1 MNRSIAFGVMLLAVL
16 GCSSSAR
23 AHEFWI
29 MPTSFAPAPLSQV
42 GFELRVGT
50 GWPGETVPRDD
61 DRIVRFALIDPRGE
75 HPINGEPVSDPAG
88 YAAATALG
96 PAIAIYRSSPASI
109 TLAAEK
115 FEAYLKQEGLERI
128 SRIRAER
135 GQSAADGKEIYSR
148 CAKALLQVGGR
159 KAPPGGFNRV
169 TGLTLELIPQ
179 SDPATLTIGGDLTVQ
194 LRYKG
199 EPLAGALV
207 RAQAQDRPNDKIELR
222 TDAAGRVSF
231 PLRYYGVW
239 LLSAVQMIEAPKES
253 GADWESLWASL
264 TFSLSEPPR

>member
-1 MNRSIAFGVMLLAVL
+1 MNKSIRFRLAMVTLLAAI
-16 GCSSSAR
+16 GSAR

-29 MPTSFAPAPLSQV
+29 MPTSFSPAPLSQV

-50 GWPGETVPRDD
+50 GWPGESVPRNDD
-61 DRIVRFALIDPRGE
+61 HIVRFTLIDPRGE
-75 HPINGEPVSDPAG
+75 HPIDGDPVSEPAG

-96 PAIAIYRSSPASI
+96 PAIAIYRSNTAAI
-109 TLAAEK
+109 TMPAEK
-115 FEAYLKQEGLERI
+115 FESYLKLEGLERV
-128 SRIRAER
+128 SRLRADR

-148 CAKALLQVGGR
+148 CAKALLQVGGQ
-159 KAPPGGFNRV
+159 KAPPGGFDRI
-169 TGLTLELIPQ
+169 TGLTLELVPQ
-179 SDPATLTIGGDLTVQ
+179 TDPATLTIDGKFSVT

-222 TDAAGRVSF
+222 TDAQGRVTF
-231 PLRYYGVW
+231 PLHYSGVW
-239 LLSAVQMIEAPKES
+239 LVSAVHMVEAPKDS

-264 TFSLSEPPR
+264 TFSLSDSPR